1 MKAIRAVALLT
12 IRDGIRGR
20 AWFPFVFALI
30 LCFAALLFGLGWRNL
45 VAGRLPTD
53 TRYLYNIVSLVFY
66 LWAWGSLW
74 TALFVGSTSIPRER
88 KTPTLFT
95 LPIARWEM
103 ALGKLIGAEILIAG
117 FLVAGYALCAGLARW
132 CQVPIRAYSG
142 LGLAT
147 ALTTSFV
154 YLCLSVP
161 LGGWLSPVV
170 VGTLTLFAEGQA
182 SVFDALKTIHLG
194 TGAPTLRV
202 VLACVFPWQIP
213 PEPLRRAFG
222 LEVPVSFDDIS
233 ILFLN
238 AFIGALFFIG
248 LTFLMKRRELRLR

>member
-1 MKAIRAVALLT
+1 MKAIRAVAFLT

-45 VAGRLPTD
+45 VSGRLPAD

-74 TALFVGSTSIPRER
+74 TAVWVGSTSIPRER

-95 LPIARWEM
+95 LPVARWEI

-117 FLVAGYALCAGLARW
+117 FLMVGYAVCVGLARW

-161 LGGWLSPVV
+161 LGAWLSPVV
-170 VGTLTLFAEGQA
+170 VGTLTVFAEGQA
-182 SVFDALKTIHLG
+182 SVFEALKAIHLN
-194 TGAPTLRV
+194 TSTSTLRV
-202 VLACVFPWQIP
+202 VLGYLFPWQIP
-213 PEPLRRAFG
+213 PEPIGKAFG
-222 LEVPVSFDDIS
+222 
-233 ILFLN
+233 
-238 AFIGALFFIG
+238 IG
-248 LTFLMKRRELRLR
+248 LKASNTDA